1 MKDEFF
7 IEVECL
13 QRNHFSERI
22 CGDVFKS
29 GRVKEEN
36 RTVLVLSD
44 GMGHGVKANVLATLT
59 ATMALKFTQEHKT
72 VEKTAEIVMKTL
84 PECSDRKMS
93 YATFTVIDIDKYGK
107 TTILEYDNPM
117 AFVVRNGKEYTPEWK
132 TVELEGDIAVNR
144 DIRVCSFTPQKN
156 DRIIFGSDGITQS
169 GLGSRELP
177 FGWGRDNL
185 INYVLMHLEK
195 NPEIS
200 ARELSYKIL
209 NVANRN
215 DGFNMKDD
223 ASAGTV
229 YFREP
234 RKLLICTGPPYH
246 EEKDPEMAAAVQEFE
261 GKKIIMGATTAD
273 VIARELDLEIDDE
286 TDLRDS
292 DLPPVAH
299 MQGVELI
306 TEGILTLA
314 KVEEILKKYHP
325 NIDLGHGPADE
336 VLKLIRESD
345 EIKIIIGTRVNVAH
359 QDPNLPVELEIR
371 RAVVKRIAKLLEEK
385 LLKKVDVGYI

>member
-1 MKDEFF
+1 MKEKFF

-22 CGDVFKS
+22 CGDVFRS
-29 GRVKEEN
+29 GRVNEEN

-59 ATMALKFTQEHKT
+59 ATMGLKFTQEHKAL
-72 VEKTAEIVMKTL
+72 EKTAEIIMKTL

-93 YATFTVIDIDKYGK
+93 YATFTIIDIDLHEK

-117 AFVVRNGKEYTPEWK
+117 AFVIRDGKEFTPEWRNI
-132 TVELEGDIAVNR
+132 ELDGEYKVNR

-156 DRIIFGSDGITQS
+156 DRIIFCSDGITQS
-169 GLGSRELP
+169 GLGSKSLP
-177 FGWGRDNL
+177 FGWGRENL
-185 INYVLMHLEK
+185 INYTLTHLEK
-195 NPEIS
+195 NPEVS
-200 ARELSYKIL
+200 ARELSYKLL
-209 NVANRN
+209 NMANRN

-223 ASAGTV
+223 ASVGTV

-246 EEKDPEMAAAVQEFE
+246 EEKDTEMAAAVNEFN

-273 VIARELDLEIDDE
+273 VIARELGLEIEDE
-286 TDLRDS
+286 NEFRDAE
-292 DLPPVAH
+292 LPPVAH
-299 MQGVELI
+299 MQGADLV

-314 KVEEILKKYHP
+314 KVEEILKNYHP
-325 NIDLGHGPADE
+325 NIDLGNGPADE
-336 VLKLIRESD
+336 VVKLIRESD

-371 RAVVKRIAKLLEEK
+371 RTVVKRIARLLEEK
-385 LLKKVDVGYI
+385 MLKKVVIGYI

>member
-1 MKDEFF
+1 MKDKFF

-13 QRNHFSERI
+13 QRNHISERI

-36 RTVLVLSD
+36 RVVLVLSD

-59 ATMALKFTQEHKT
+59 ATMALKFTQEHKAL
-72 VEKTAEIVMKTL
+72 EKTAEIIMKTL
-84 PECSDRKMS
+84 PECSERKIS
-93 YATFTVIDIDKYGK
+93 YATFTVIDIDMHGK
-107 TTILEYDNPM
+107 TTILEYDNPK
-117 AFVVRNGKEYTPEWK
+117 AFIIRNGKEYIPKWK
-132 TVELEGDIAVNR
+132 TVELEGEINVNR
-144 DIRVCSFTPQKN
+144 DLRVCSFTPRKK
-156 DRIIFGSDGITQS
+156 DRIIFCSDGITQS
-169 GLGSRELP
+169 GLGTREMP

-185 INYVLMHLEK
+185 IKYVLMHLEK
-195 NPEIS
+195 NPDLS

-246 EEKDPEMAAAVQEFE
+246 EEKDPEMAAAVNDFE

-273 VIARELDLEIDDE
+273 VVARELGLEIEDE
-286 TDLRDS
+286 MDLRDS

-299 MQGVELI
+299 MKGVELI

-325 NIDLGHGPADE
+325 NIELGNGPADE
-336 VLKLIRESD
+336 VVKLIRESD

-385 LLKKVDVGYI
+385 MLKKVDVGYI

>member
-1 MKDEFF
+1 MEEKFF

-13 QRNHFSERI
+13 QRNHVSERI
-22 CGDVFKS
+22 CGDVYKS

-36 RTVLVLSD
+36 RVVLVLSD

-59 ATMALKFTQEHKT
+59 ATMALKFTQEHKAL
-72 VEKTAEIVMKTL
+72 EKTAEIIMKTL
-84 PECSDRKMS
+84 PECSERKMS
-93 YATFTVIDIDKYGK
+93 YATFTVIDIDMQGK
-107 TTILEYDNPM
+107 TTILEYDNPR
-117 AFVVRNGKEYTPEWK
+117 AFVVRKGKEYNLDWK
-132 TVELEGDIAVNR
+132 TVELEGELSVNR
-144 DIRVCSFTPQKN
+144 DVRVCSFTPKKN
-156 DRIIFGSDGITQS
+156 DRIIFCSDGIAQS

-177 FGWGRDNL
+177 FGWGRENL
-185 INYVLMHLEK
+185 VNYVLLHLEQ
-195 NPEIS
+195 NPKIS
-200 ARELSYKIL
+200 ARDLSYKIL

-229 YFREP
+229 YFRDP

-246 EEKDPEMAAAVQEFE
+246 EEKDPEMATAVDDFD

-273 VIARELDLEIDDE
+273 VIARELGQEIEDE
-286 TDLRDS
+286 MELRDS

-299 MQGVELI
+299 MKGVELI

-314 KVEEILKKYHP
+314 RVEELLKKYHP
-325 NIDLGHGPADE
+325 NIELGNGPADE
-336 VLKLIRESD
+336 VVKLIRESD
-345 EIKIIIGTRVNVAH
+345 KIKIIIGTRVNVAH

-371 RAVVKRIAKLLEEK
+371 RAVVKRIAHLLEEK
-385 LLKKVDVGYI
+385 LLKQVDVGYI